1 MVKMADKRPDT
12 KRKILDAAADIAR
25 DHGPGNLSLEAVA
38 AKAGVSKGG
47 LLYHFPSK
55 DKLLEA
61 VVEGFVKSF
70 DQMLRERQQKK
81 NDGPDSLVQA
91 YLELFVEENDCRK
104 PPPSALLAALAENP
118 EFLAPVRRYH
128 RSFLD
133 RVKEN
138 AGDPAMAMVVFLAIE
153 GLRSTHLLN
162 IDVMSVSEIDDVVGR
177 LKGLFEAA

>member
-1 MVKMADKRPDT
+1 MADKRPDT
-12 KRKILDAAADIAR
+12 KRKILDAAAEIAR
-25 DHGPGNLSLEAVA
+25 DHGPGNLSLDAVA

-47 LLYHFPSK
+47 LLYHFRSK

-61 VVEGFVKSF
+61 VVEGFVQSF
-70 DQMLRERQQKK
+70 DEMLLDRQQAKK
-81 NDGPDSLVQA
+81 GSPNSLVQA
-91 YLELFVEENDCRK
+91 YLELFVEDNDCRK

-128 RSFLD
+128 RTFLD

-138 AGDPAMAMVVFLAIE
+138 ARDPAMAMVVFLAIK

-162 IDVMSVSEIDDVVGR
+162 IDVMSVSEIDAVVAR
-177 LKGLFEAA
+177 LKAMFETA